1 MATLK
6 DDWYAVPYE
15 NESVS
20 AKLED
25 IAQAA
30 NLPRLAIWNPSKTC
44 EEAQIKDCK
53 SIITRNQS
61 MAQAVADVLERL
73 SQ

>member
-15 NESVS
+15 AEAVA

-44 EEAQIKDCK
+44 DEA
-53 SIITRNQS
+53 
-61 MAQAVADVLERL
+61 
-73 SQ
+73 